1 MAKTLFSALALL
13 TCFIVVGV
21 SPSEARTISRED
33 PGAGASAIPSYGSF
47 DSSQGLGLYGRTRSD
62 RTHESW
68 LNYSV
73 SSDSRRFD
81 MRMSR
86 GDSADHSEY
95 DSSGSWRSQTRA
107 GTHSGG
113 PGTSDPHPRYR
124 PSGDGYGS
132 RRYDY
137 DGDSDSDH
145 GYGRHRYGYDDDS
158 DSEDDYGRHRY
169 DYDDDSDSD
178 SDSDSEHG
186 HGPPVYIPHEP
197 YPPYPPNPNPYPVP
211 EPATA
216 FLLCFGLAAIG
227 WFGRPRPAPVPVSQ
241 ERLSASN
248 VPPGR

>member
-13 TCFIVVGV
+13 TCFLVVGV

-33 PGAGASAIPSYGSF
+33 PGGGAAALRSSGSF
-47 DSSQGLGLYGRTRSD
+47 DSTRGLDLYGRTRSD
-62 RTHESW
+62 RGYESW

-73 SSDSRRFD
+73 SSDSHRFD
-81 MRMSR
+81 MRMR
-86 GDSADHSEY
+86 GGGSAGHSEY
-95 DSSGSWRSQTRA
+95 DSSRSWRSQTRA
-107 GTHSGG
+107 GTHSRGLR
-113 PGTSDPHPRYR
+113 TSDPRPRYR
-124 PSGDGYGS
+124 PSGDDYGS

-137 DGDSDSDH
+137 DGDSDSDSDH
-145 GYGRHRYGYDDDS
+145 GYGRHRYGHDDDS

-197 YPPYPPNPNPYPVP
+197 YPPNPNPYPVP

-216 FLLCFGLAAIG
+216 LLLCFGLAAIG

-248 VPPGR
+248 VPPRR